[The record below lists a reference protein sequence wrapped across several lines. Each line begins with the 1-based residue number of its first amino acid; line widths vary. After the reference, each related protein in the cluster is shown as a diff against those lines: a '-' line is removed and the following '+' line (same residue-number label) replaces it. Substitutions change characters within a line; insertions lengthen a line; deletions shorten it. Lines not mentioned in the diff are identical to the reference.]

1 MIRNIV
7 SLIACTTFAVA
18 VQAAPSRTPAPAAES
33 ASAETG
39 TRAGNRKVSA
49 KKSKRA
55 RSKPLLKITPAVPL
69 PLGWSIQNG
78 EWVHSDGYK
87 YVNGQLIRTGSHTHK
102 TPPRPPSKAQLNA
115 AAAAGNRPA
124 PTPPPNSAAAKA
136 EEIARNKRPRP
147 APQTGS
153 NL

>member
-18 VQAAPSRTPAPAAES
+18 VQAAPSPTPAPAAES

-102 TPPRPPSKAQLNA
+102 TPPMPPSKAQQRA
-115 AAAAGNRPA
+115 VVTTSRPT
-124 PTPPPNSAAAKA
+124 PTPPLSKA